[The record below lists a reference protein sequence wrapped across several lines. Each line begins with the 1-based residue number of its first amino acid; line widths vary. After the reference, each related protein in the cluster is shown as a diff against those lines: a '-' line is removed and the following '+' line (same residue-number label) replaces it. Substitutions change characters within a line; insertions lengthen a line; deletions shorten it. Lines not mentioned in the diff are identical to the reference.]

1 MKKYLSAVLAC
12 IMCFSL
18 YSCDKESDANSKN
31 NVNESATVSQSAETE
46 VTNITENV
54 DNSLAEIIQ
63 SAQENDGINPE
74 RLNTDNTELFEITK
88 NLVDTYFKG
97 VTQDDYDMC
106 FSVFPD
112 FYREALELENKYYNQ
127 TGKEYIK
134 EINQSLKSTYGDDYY
149 GYIEPTGALQLYD
162 GALKNVESIV
172 KETFGISVKIEDAY
186 EVYFN
191 ESIRGNLDA
200 TSQESMY
207 IVLKIDGEYF
217 LYDSYYENIDM
228 DLLRK

>member
-1 MKKYLSAVLAC
+1 MLEQIITFFK
-12 IMCFSL
+12 
-18 YSCDKESDANSKN
+18 SK
-31 NVNESATVSQSAETE
+31 T
-46 VTNITENV
+46 
-54 DNSLAEIIQ
+54 
-63 SAQENDGINPE
+63 INC
-74 RLNTDNTELFEITK
+74 LFEITK